1 MNLFKFIGMFLAV
14 LLLIFMV
21 KGMLFGAMMFFYVL
35 KLIGLAVLIAG
46 CIYLYYVT
54 TKNRK

>member
-1 MNLFKFIGMFLAV
+1 MKVIKFIGIFLAV
-14 LLLIFMV
+14 LLLIFMI

-35 KLIGLAVLIAG
+35 RLIGYAALIAG

-54 TKNRK
+54 TKNRN